1 MMKSIKYI
9 NFEEWLKRDELSND
23 NDESSKKK
31 KNDKKNKNVKK
42 SFYINNIEEVLESN
56 FEEIILEMKNN
67 SYNSVIA
74 IGESFYKDPT
84 NYSERYPDITKFTEY
99 VNNEFTRMIDNI
111 INKKEIFIDG
121 KIIKYK

>member
-1 MMKSIKYI
+1 M
-9 NFEEWLKRDELSND
+9 NQV
-23 NDESSKKK
+23 KKK
-31 KNDKKNKNVKK
+31 KNDQIDQNVKK

-111 INKKEIFIDG
+111 INKKEIFIDEYE
-121 KIIKYK
+121 KNMKDTLYNISSVISKKNI